1 MKKLITNIVMD
12 DKFILVVEK
21 LDAGK
26 SNKYDVIYAI
36 DDEDVMWVHKKGGAS
51 RGSRIACISN
61 DTFFD
66 TLEAA
71 QQGLQY
77 LRGCFFT
84 FYNQIKI
91 MTVSQLKENCLLT
104 YEMLM
109 HDVFDYNEE
118 IMHETNAQHAA
129 EREAA
134 EKAAKLMQQFR
145 EGEILDYE
153 RDADEGV
160 YIVTIKIKQ

>member
-91 MTVSQLKENCLLT
+91 VRMSQLKENCQLT
-104 YEMLM
+104 YDMVM
-109 HDVFDYNEE
+109 FDVSDYNDELARE
-118 IMHETNAQHAA
+118 MNEQHAA